1 MLPWEAGWPVPSGR
15 IPEGRGEET
24 EVRVF
29 IPGLAPSLQGC
40 CLLSGPSRTQG
51 LSPNA
56 GTCSLRSIT
65 HSGTTAPHGSPYTL
79 SPSLEVIPLLN
90 LPEVTQSTLSLSFQ
104 DPDSPPDITYLL
116 FVSCLPP
123 TWTIR
128 TLYSVF
134 YPNIWLSACR
144 VAP

>member
-1 MLPWEAGWPVPSGR
+1 MPSGR

-24 EVRVF
+24 EVWVF

-56 GTCSLRSIT
+56 GTCSLCSVT
-65 HSGTTAPHGSPYTL
+65 HSGTTAPRGSPYTL

-90 LPEVTQSTLSLSFQ
+90 LPEVTQRTLLLSFQ

-116 FVSCLPP
+116 FVSCLSPSGP
-123 TWTIR
+123 
-128 TLYSVF
+128 
-134 YPNIWLSACR
+134 
-144 VAP
+144 